1 MSATA
6 GLSLNQVS
14 RDSLLRTR
22 RDFFFAPTAA
32 GDALLVASVDP
43 NGVAVGANFTIL
55 TLSSALMLRRA
66 RRVTMTINDDDA
78 GGGLSVT
85 ARITGQRWGQHV
97 SEILTATS
105 TDTNDLEALS
115 VNVYD
120 EVTEIKLLA
129 KTADAGDDVTFGLDG
144 TSFGLDFPIDNLA
157 DVQLLI
163 NTSTN
168 TEAAATA
175 VSTTTVQVGAATGGT
190 YFGGHYIKGIT
201 LAATDR
207 WEVRYLASVQNDGT
221 GAQGTFR

>member
-1 MSATA
+1 MSATS
-6 GLSLNQVS
+6 GLSLNQVA

-32 GDALLVASVDP
+32 ADAALVASVDP
-43 NGVAVGANFTIL
+43 NGVAVGGTFTIL
-55 TLSSALMLRRA
+55 TLSNALMLRRA

-78 GGGLSVT
+78 GGGLSLTV
-85 ARITGQRWGQHV
+85 RVTGQRWGQQV

-105 TDTNDLEALS
+105 TNTNDTTVTS

-120 EVTEIKLLA
+120 EVTEVKLLA

-175 VSTTTVQVGAATGGT
+175 VSTTTVQVGAATGGV
-190 YFGGHYIKGIT
+190 YHGGHYIKGIT

-207 WEVRYLASVQNDGT
+207 WEVRYLASVTQDGT